1 MNTKEYD
8 KADKAISRLCAK
20 GEKVIESECFNRV
33 NYLIKDKHIIILA
46 GKSGE
51 FAIAMDKVA
60 DFTREIN
67 EICSLWQDVNTD
79 KCIIPS
85 GKNEAKAEKRERK
98 QRRGKKG

>member
-1 MNTKEYD
+1 METRDND
-8 KADKAISRLCAK
+8 KANKLVSKLCCQ
-20 GEKVIESECFNRV
+20 GEKIIESECFNRV